1 MKDHEIATE
10 IKRRGLELDYLRE
23 LAASLGFAEE
33 EGWSEAVIAA
43 LEHATPEERRRAA
56 LRTLDL
62 ADE

>member
-1 MKDHEIATE
+1 MKDQEIATE

-43 LEHATPEERRRAA
+43 LEHATPEQRRRAA